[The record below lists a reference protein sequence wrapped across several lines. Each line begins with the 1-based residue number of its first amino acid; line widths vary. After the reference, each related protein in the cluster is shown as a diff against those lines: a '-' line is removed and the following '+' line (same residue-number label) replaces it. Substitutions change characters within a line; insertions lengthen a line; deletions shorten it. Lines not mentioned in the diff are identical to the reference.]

1 MLNLNFTLISK
12 VNYHTLIK
20 RDKATKGYSHKT
32 IKLDWSIKVYFHE
45 IQ

>member
-20 RDKATKGYSHKT
+20 RDKATKSYSHKT
-32 IKLDWSIKVYFHE
+32 IKLDRSIKDYFHE